1 MFGRIASVCC
11 CHHKRIVPSSEPGVM
26 DFMCASCGRT
36 WVIRR
41 SDIRDT
47 PNSIR
52 VRMLTMEGRYELGR
66 LLSQGILPPA

>member
-1 MFGRIASVCC
+1 
-11 CHHKRIVPSSEPGVM
+11 M
-26 DFMCASCGRT
+26 DFVCASCGRA
-36 WVIRR
+36 WVIRW
-41 SDIRDT
+41 SDIKDM